1 MVECSSEK
9 EIICKKKNKI
19 CNKKTGRCNK
29 IPDIQINNN
38 KLLCTSEK
46 ELICK
51 KKNKICN
58 KKTGRC
64 NKIPD
69 IQINKKPKTIIKTS
83 KKSLTSLEKISKLKK
98 IWKKVK
104 LNSNNHKKKAAK
116 IIVKHL
122 LPFITKTF
130 TLRNRIRYGH
140 EIKKGFHKIVKSNDI
155 KKLYNHNIN
164 TNALKINELNN
175 YNLYDDIHLFKKIGT
190 DSVYGSIYN
199 TKYKINDKYY
209 NICGKIMCSTQGNIE
224 ETKLLKTVTEFT
236 LNETTPHFPILY
248 YNGSITKNNELKNK
262 NLLLPEAVRK
272 CNNFILSF
280 NEIFSGD
287 LKTFMHECKHKN
299 DKNILINSLEQI
311 FISILTFHTKINL
324 SHNDCHWGN
333 FLYHKIKPG
342 GYIHYKIFNRDIY
355 LKNYGYLWIIWDYGL
370 TSPLH
375 FNKKYADY
383 YRVLNAFIR
392 NNDGGW
398 NDKLKHKINRAI
410 NIRDNMIRLTNPY
423 DTFESRLFDVLFN
436 YHSDVYNKPSN
447 KEIINLNKPYVI
459 N

>member
-1 MVECSSEK
+1 MSKCTKEK
-9 EIICKKKNKI
+9 ELLCKNKNKI

-29 IPDIQINNN
+29 IPDIQIN
-38 KLLCTSEK
+38 KDKSLCTSEK

-69 IQINKKPKTIIKTS
+69 IQINKSTKIKKP

-104 LNSNNHKKKAAK
+104 LNSKNNKNTKEKAAK
-116 IIVKHL
+116 IVAKHL

-130 TLRNRIRYGH
+130 TLGNRIKYAK
-140 EIKKGFHKIVKSNDI
+140 EIKNGFQKIVKSND
-155 KKLYNHNIN
+155 KLYNHNIN
-164 TNALKINELNN
+164 PKDLKINSLNN
-175 YNLYDDIHLFKKIGT
+175 YKLNNDIHLFKKIGT

-209 NICGKIMCSTQGNIE
+209 NICGKIMCSTKGNIE

-236 LNETTPHFPILY
+236 FNKTTPHFPILY
-248 YNGSITKNNELKNK
+248 YNGSITKNHELKNM
-262 NLLLPEAVRK
+262 NSQLPQAVGN
-272 CNNFILSF
+272 CNKFIISF

-287 LKTFMHECKHKN
+287 LKTFMNECKHKN
-299 DKNILINSLEQI
+299 NKNILINSLEQI
-311 FISILTFHTKINL
+311 FISILTFHIKIGK

-342 GYIHYKIFNRDIY
+342 GYIHYNIFNKDIY
-355 LKNYGYLWIIWDYGL
+355 LENMGYLWIIWDFGL
-370 TSPLH
+370 TSKL
-375 FNKKYADY
+375 NNYNRYKDY
-383 YRVLNAFIR
+383 NRILNAFIS
-392 NNDGGW
+392 NSTFGGW
-398 NDKLKHKINRAI
+398 NDNLKIRINRVHRIKNDII
-410 NIRDNMIRLTNPY
+410 NIINGNN
-423 DTFESRLFDVLFN
+423 ENNLFDILFS
-436 YHSDVYNKPSN
+436 YHTEVYTKPPDS
-447 KEIINLNKPYVI
+447 EIINLNNPYI
-459 N
+459 LN